1 MKRTAILMV
10 CAMTLTASAAP
21 RKGGGKGR
29 PNKGA
34 VNKKREAKKHLEAA
48 TKAHEAEQFD
58 VALTEL
64 QAAYELDP
72 QPDTMYAIGQVQVKL
87 NNCPEAIMAYEKFLE
102 SNPGEEPAALAN
114 EKITTCR
121 AELAAQQPPPPPPP
135 DPQPQPV
142 PPPERKAFYKDPIGD
157 GLVVVG
163 IGASVAGVIFYM
175 GARSRLEDADTALS
189 YAEQRTIVEDAKGK
203 RNLAII
209 AGGVGVAALGLGVWR
224 WTTVGKSG
232 EQHRVALVPRGDG
245 GGMITWAGTF

>member
-1 MKRTAILMV
+1 MKRAAILV
-10 CAMTLTASAAP
+10 LCAMTLTATAAP
-21 RKGGGKGR
+21 RKGGGGKAR
-29 PNKGA
+29 PAKGA
-34 VNKKREAKKHLEAA
+34 VSKKREAKKHLDAA

-102 SNPGEEPAALAN
+102 SNPGPEPAALAN

-121 AELAAQQPPPPPPP
+121 AELAAQQPPPPPP
-135 DPQPQPV
+135 DPQPPPP
-142 PPPERKAFYKDPIGD
+142 PPPESKAFYKDPIGD

-175 GARSRLEDADTALS
+175 GARSRLEDADTALT
-189 YAEQRTIVEDAKGK
+189 YAEQRTIVDDAKGK
-203 RNLAII
+203 RNLALI
-209 AGGVGVAALGLGVWR
+209 AGSVGVAAIGLGVWR

-232 EQHRVALVPRGDG
+232 EQHRVALVPRADG